1 MASMRTRRHSH
12 ERRWSSRSSVL
23 LGLLACWG
31 CANPNLYTV
40 PRTVPK
46 NKVQVVVAPEVTGFG
61 GSLPGASDFDRLVPA
76 LPTVGV
82 RYGLSDNVDI
92 GGRLS
97 NLLTTSGDI
106 KWNPIRSS
114 AFDLAIAPG
123 AQFYQV
129 QGVGDSDVDTPTDTS
144 RTVFIANLPLLLG
157 LNLSQSVV
165 VVPTVGISYAIADE
179 APASASDIE
188 QSQVIRGAFLRAGL
202 GINLRL
208 IENVALHPEFT
219 LMRGVTQMDGYML
232 YMGGIGFVIGHLP
245 EY

>member
-1 MASMRTRRHSH
+1 MRTRWHSH
-12 ERRWSSRSSVL
+12 PFRSSDRLSALVGVL
-23 LGLLACWG
+23 AGWGWG
-31 CANPNLYTV
+31 CANPNLYAV

-46 NKVQVVVAPEVTGFG
+46 NTIQVVVAPEVTGFG

-76 LPTVGV
+76 LPTLGV
-82 RYGLSDNVDI
+82 RYGLSKNVDL
-92 GGRLS
+92 GGRMS

-123 AQFYQV
+123 AQIYQV
-129 QGVGDSDVDTPTDTS
+129 RDVGDSDVEDPTEAS
-144 RTVFIANLPLLLG
+144 RTVFITNLPLLLG
-157 LNLSQSVV
+157 LNLSRSVV
-165 VVPTVGISYAIADE
+165 VVPTLGVSYAFAKE

-208 IENVALHPEFT
+208 IEHVALHPEFT
-219 LMRGVTQMDGYML
+219 VMRGVTQMEGYML